1 MSIRVLLAD
10 DHQVVR
16 VGLHAMLDPSPDI
29 EVVGDAGDGAQAIA
43 LVCGLDPDVVL
54 MDLRMPEID
63 GVAAIARLREVA
75 PDVAV
80 LVLTTYDTD
89 ADIVRAIEAG
99 ATGYLLKD
107 ATRDELLGAIRSAAA
122 GRSALAPTVASRLV
136 ARMAAPARSAL
147 SAREIE
153 VLELVA
159 LGRTNKEIARIL
171 HLSEATVKT
180 HLVHSFSKLGVEART
195 EAVTV
200 ALDRG
205 IIRLSAQPGART
217 RRKASSSSEPA
228 LADHGVQVQPPDRP

>member
-1 MSIRVLLAD
+1 MSLRVLLAD

-29 EVVGDAGDGAQAIA
+29 EVVGEAGDGAEAIA
-43 LVCGLDPDVVL
+43 LVGDLDPDVVL
-54 MDLRMPEID
+54 MDLRMPKMD
-63 GVAAIARLREVA
+63 GVAAIARLRELA
-75 PDVAV
+75 PAVPV

-89 ADIVRAIEAG
+89 ADIVRAIVAG

-107 ATRDELLGAIRSAAA
+107 ATREELLHAIRSAAA

-136 ARMAAPARSAL
+136 ARMAGPAGSAL

-153 VLELVA
+153 VLKLVA
-159 LGRTNKEIARIL
+159 RGRSNKEIARML

-180 HLVHSFSKLGVEART
+180 HLVHSFSKLGVEDRT
-195 EAVTV
+195 EAVMT

-205 IIRLSAQPGART
+205 IIRLSP
-217 RRKASSSSEPA
+217 
-228 LADHGVQVQPPDRP
+228 